1 MVTMIRKIENEQSGK
16 NLSTLSDIVKRRKRG
31 AYIGTIGRKKHVGK
45 IKET

>member
-1 MVTMIRKIENEQSGK
+1 MKKESGK